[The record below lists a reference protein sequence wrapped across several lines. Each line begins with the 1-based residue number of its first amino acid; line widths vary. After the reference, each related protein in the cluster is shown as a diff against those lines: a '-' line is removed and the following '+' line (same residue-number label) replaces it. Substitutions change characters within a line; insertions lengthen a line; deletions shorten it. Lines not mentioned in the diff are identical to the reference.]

1 MAVRTRLRAQI
12 AVTGAA
18 ALAAILAGVLLGGC
32 AGNPVVLDWQDNVK
46 SATRRST
53 VAYLVGDSRTEASE
67 LERARS
73 EAARTGRAELLARI
87 ELTRCASHVASLSF
101 GPCTAFEPLR
111 PDVGAP
117 ERVYA
122 DYLDANIAPADISLL
137 PQPHQA
143 LAAGGSGRPANVE
156 ALAAIK
162 DPLTR
167 LVAAGVLF
175 EAGRADGQVIS
186 VAIDTASSQGWR
198 RPLLAWLGVQLRR
211 AELADAAEDAQ
222 KLRRRIALVEGGI
235 R

>member
-1 MAVRTRLRAQI
+1 MTAK
-12 AVTGAA
+12 A
-18 ALAAILAGVLLGGC
+18 ALAVMLAAVLLGGC
-32 AGNPVVLDWQDNVK
+32 AATPVAPDWQGNVK

-53 VAYLVGDSRTEASE
+53 VAYLVGDSRTESSE

-73 EAARTGRAELLARI
+73 EAARTGRADLLARI

-101 GPCTAFEPLR
+101 GPCAAFEPLR

-117 ERVYA
+117 ERAYA
-122 DYLDANIAPADISLL
+122 DYLGANVAPTDISLL

-143 LAAGGSGRPANVE
+143 LAANGSNRPANVDE
-156 ALAAIK
+156 LAAIK

-175 EAGRADGQVIS
+175 ESGRADGQVIS

-198 RPLLAWLGVQLRR
+198 RPLLAWLGVQLKR
-211 AELADAAEDAQ
+211 AELADAGEDVQ
-222 KLRRRIALVEGGI
+222 KLRRRISLVESGA

>member
-1 MAVRTRLRAQI
+1 MR
-12 AVTGAA
+12 GATA
-18 ALAAILAGVLLGGC
+18 AAAILAVQLAGC
-32 AGNPVVLDWQDNVK
+32 DSVPTAPDWQSNVK
-46 SATRRST
+46 SASQRS
-53 VAYLVGDSRTEASE
+53 VAAYLVGDSRADASE

-73 EAARTGRAELLARI
+73 EAARTGRADLLARI
-87 ELTRCASHVASLSF
+87 ELTRCASQVASLSF
-101 GPCTAFEPLR
+101 GSCTAFEPLR

-117 ERVYA
+117 ERAYA
-122 DYLDANIAPADISLL
+122 DYLSANLSPAEISLL

-143 LAAGGSGRPANVE
+143 LAAGGSDRPVSAD
-156 ALAAIK
+156 ALSAIK

-186 VAIDTASSQGWR
+186 IAIDTASSQGWR

-211 AELADAAEDAQ
+211 AELADADEVAQ
-222 KLRRRIALVEGGI
+222 RLRRRIFLVEGGA